1 MNFPVFSLFPYLSR
15 KRRFQLLIFQLMSIL
30 SSFLEIGSLGS
41 LYPFLQAI
49 LNPKDVIKSLPI
61 GFLSL
66 SGMNEKNIILFIGIF
81 FLVLVVSSTM
91 VRISTIWVQQ
101 SLTANIAADLSTQC
115 FYKLLKRPYIW
126 HITQNSSDVITRL
139 TEDVNQVRSV
149 ILSGLNLTLNSLI
162 VLSLGFT
169 LVWISPQI
177 TLCAT
182 FIFGISYITI
192 YRLTR
197 GTFYREGRLRIE
209 SHQRSIKTLQESLGG
224 IRDILLDDC
233 QNVFL
238 NEYSHSVNI
247 SRRAVARI
255 NFKAQVPRYL
265 IEGITILL
273 VSALAVFLVFQDQK
287 VDNFIPVLGS
297 FTLGAYKILQPLQN
311 IFVAMATMKSNL
323 PSIERMLPYLDGTK
337 YKESPATDDIKRIT
351 NFRIEKNIELRN
363 VWFRYQNDQDWVIKD
378 LNLTI
383 PIGSRIGF
391 VGPTGSGKSTSIDLI
406 MGLLK
411 PTKGGLFLDG
421 YNITNDTSL
430 MNAWQQHIAHVPQ
443 HIYLSDASFAE
454 NIAFGVPVN
463 EIDLVRVKESAQ
475 KAQISCFVEEQPH
488 GYSETIGERGIG
500 LSGGQRQRIGIAR
513 ALYKGAQV
521 LLLDEATSAL
531 DNKTEK
537 EFIYSLLSSNNNLTI
552 IMIAHRLSTIEK
564 CDVIYEFSFG
574 KIANNGSYSGLLEKS
589 QSFRSMAK
597 IN

>member
-15 KRRFQLLIFQLMSIL
+15 RRRFQLLIFQLMSIL

-49 LNPKDVIKSLPI
+49 LNPKNVIKNLPI
-61 GFLSL
+61 GL
-66 SGMNEKNIILFIGIF
+66 SGMNEKNTILFMGIF
-81 FLVLVVSSTM
+81 FLVIVVTSTV
-91 VRISTIWVQQ
+91 VRVSTIWVQQ
-101 SLTANIAADLSTQC
+101 NLTANIAADLSTQC
-115 FYKLLKRPYIW
+115 FNKLLKRPYIW
-126 HITQNSSDVITRL
+126 HITQNSSEVITRL

-149 ILSGLNLTLNSLI
+149 ILAGLNLTFSSLI

-182 FIFGISYITI
+182 FIFGGSYITI

-238 NEYSHSVNI
+238 DEYRYSVNI
-247 SRRAVARI
+247 SRKAVARI

-273 VSALAVFLVFQDQK
+273 ISGLAVFLVLQDQSMN
-287 VDNFIPVLGS
+287 NFIPILGS

-311 IFVAMATMKSNL
+311 IFVALATMKSNSS
-323 PSIERMLPYLDGTK
+323 SIERMLPYLDETTYSK
-337 YKESPATDDIKRIT
+337 SLASVASERNVDFKL
-351 NFRIEKNIELRN
+351 EKNIELRD
-363 VWFRYQNDQDWVIKD
+363 VWFRYQENQDWVIKD

-383 PIGSRIGF
+383 PIGSRVGF

-421 YNITNDTSL
+421 YDATKDSSL
-430 MNAWQQHIAHVPQ
+430 MKDWQNHIAHVPQ
-443 HIYLSDASFAE
+443 HIYLSDSSFAE
-454 NIAFGVPVN
+454 NIAFGVPIQ
-463 EIDLVRVKESAQ
+463 EIDLVKVKESAQ
-475 KAQISCFVEEQPH
+475 KAQISDFIDEQLL

-513 ALYKGAQV
+513 ALYKGAYV

-537 EFIYSLLSSNNNLTI
+537 KFIEELLSNNNELTI
-552 IMIAHRLSTIEK
+552 IMIAHRLTTVRDCSL
-564 CDVIYEFSFG
+564 IYEFIEG
-574 KIANNGSYSGLLEKS
+574 KIVNHGTYDFLSKKS
-589 QSFRSMAK
+589 ISFRLLAQ
-597 IN
+597 NY